1 MLNLKDTK
9 SLRVWAVDDEED
21 IVDIYHSIFAS
32 KYQFRGFLSP
42 KELLTVLPQTE
53 DVPHLIIT
61 DINMPEMDGINLIQN
76 VRLID
81 DSISFVVSSGFI
93 NKDWAIKAI
102 KLGGVSVIEKPVED
116 AILMNAVNEQLF
128 SAFLKNSS
136 RGLMDKYDKFCSN
149 VEALSSRIEQ
159 CLSRVESLTID
170 FNQLICDEQKRYVG
184 DTNQVLVKINQ
195 LLEGSKGVVNN
206 MNSENEKIRHLLA
219 S

>member
-9 SLRVWAVDDEED
+9 SLRIWAVDDEED
-21 IVDIYHSIFAS
+21 IIDIYHSIFAS
-32 KYQFRGFLSP
+32 KYNYRGFLSP

-53 DVPHLIIT
+53 EVPHLIIT

-116 AILMNAVNEQLF
+116 AVLMNAVNEQLF

-136 RGLMDKYDKFCSN
+136 RSLMDKYDTFCSN
-149 VEALSSRIEQ
+149 VAALSDRIEK

-170 FNQLICDEQKRYVG
+170 FNQLICDEQKRHTG
-184 DTNQVLVKINQ
+184 DTNEILVNINQ
-195 LLEGSKGVVNN
+195 LLEGSKGVVHN
-206 MNSENEKIRHLLA
+206 MNTENDRIRTLLA